1 MELQKKLNYRYLLT
15 QALILGSLA
24 LLGGCK
30 PEPIPNPENRDPIYS
45 DLQAQEKATA
55 TDIEA
60 EKKSIEETKA
70 EIEKAPVRTADRH
83 HAMRQLSQ
91 HIKKLEQLKQMDQY
105 YLIRIEERKV
115 FDEKDYMRAFNAEQ
129 PWPDPKEFEGYKAI
143 RKLQTSSR
151 NWDASVPKLTR
162 YMKNPPPGAG
172 AKKEA
177 EKPAGPKE
185 E

>member
-1 MELQKKLNYRYLLT
+1 MLKFRSLLT
-15 QALILGSLA
+15 QMLTLGSLA
-24 LLGGCK
+24 FLTGCK
-30 PEPIPNPENRDPIYS
+30 PEPIPNPENRDPIYA

-60 EKKSIEETKA
+60 EKKSVEEIRA

-91 HIKKLEQLKQMDQY
+91 HIKKLDQLKQMDQY
-105 YLIRIEERKV
+105 YQIRLEERKT
-115 FDEKDYMRAFNAEQ
+115 FDAKDYMRAFNAEQ
-129 PWPDPKEFEGYKAI
+129 PWPDPKEFEEYKAI
-143 RKLQTSSR
+143 LKLQTSSR
-151 NWDASVPKLTR
+151 NWDAHVPKLTR

-172 AKKEA
+172 AKKE
-177 EKPAGPKE
+177 EKPAAPKE